1 MSVQVPASLIAS
13 GEGIPGVCSR
23 HGRESSRAAKCRFIS
38 RPPRWAPLLILAGA
52 LPYLIVVMALR
63 KTVQAP
69 YWPMCTECD
78 DRRRKMLLGGF
89 GGIAASVVLFV
100 LAMVLVADTTTT
112 MTDYGYTTTEAGPMV
127 GFGFVLLVLSFVA
140 FIAGIIVAGQGTVL
154 GTAQGLVTQ
163 DGMFVEFKKS
173 DPSFDQSVTHMLNGL
188 QPAQA
193 FGHVAGQPGY
203 GQPQGYPAPQ
213 PQQGYGYPQPQGYPA
228 LQPQQGYPA
237 PQPEQGYPAP
247 QPPQGYGYPNPNPNP
262 QPQPG
267 YAAQPPA
274 FGQAQGYPPPQGYGQ
289 QPPQQ

>member
-1 MSVQVPASLIAS
+1 MSVQVPAGLIAS

-38 RPPRWAPLLILAGA
+38 RPPRWAPVLILAGA

-78 DRRRKMLLGGF
+78 GRRRKLLLAGF
-89 GGIAASVVLFV
+89 GGIAASVVLFF
-100 LAMVLVADTTTT
+100 VAVALMSDTTTT
-112 MTDYGYTTTEAGPMV
+112 QTDYGYTTTESGPMA
-127 GFGFVLLVLSFVA
+127 GFGALLLVLAFVA
-140 FIAGIIVAGQGTVL
+140 FIGGIIVAGQGTTV
-154 GTAQGLVTQ
+154 GIAQGQVTQ
-163 DGMFVEFKKS
+163 DGIFVEFKKS
-173 DPSFDQSVTHMLNGL
+173 HPSFDQSVTHMLNGL

-193 FGHVAGQPGY
+193 FGHPAAQPGY

-213 PQQGYGYPQPQGYPA
+213 PHQAYGYPHPQPGYGQAP
-228 LQPQQGYPA
+228 GYPA
-237 PQPEQGYPAP
+237 PQPGYPAP
-247 QPPQGYGYPNPNPNP
+247 QPQQGYT
-262 QPQPG
+262 
-267 YAAQPPA
+267 AQPPA